1 MVDMTAEHPVNEIL
15 AIRRYHEIYTI
26 PYTGTQWHGSTKCRK
41 QAVCVEDL
49 VHWVPL
55 KYLKNLWGVRSHL
68 NGFEILI
75 VILHSLWVY

>member
-41 QAVCVEDL
+41 QAFCVED
-49 VHWVPL
+49 
-55 KYLKNLWGVRSHL
+55 
-68 NGFEILI
+68 
-75 VILHSLWVY
+75 